1 MASRFRETLFK
12 LSPASRRQIA
22 ALACVLGLSF
32 IFSKAP
38 HMGLASEQTSPVPME
53 IVAHRGASF
62 DAPENTLASFKLG
75 WAQQADA
82 VELDILLSKDGRI
95 VVIHDKDTKRLAGVD
110 RPVVEQTLAEL
121 RSLDVGRWKDAKF
134 TGEKLPLL
142 GEVLATIP
150 DGKRLFIEVKC
161 GAEVVPELIRELKQA
176 GKKPEQTAIIGFS
189 ADAMAAVKQALP
201 NLEVYWI
208 ASIKPDPKA
217 AKPPLTV
224 DELISTAKRINAD
237 GLDLSACDTIDK
249 PFGDKVRAAGLKL
262 AVWTVNDPAVARAM
276 QAAGVQSLTTDRP
289 GWMREQLQK
298 K

>member
-1 MASRFRETLFK
+1 MNST
-12 LSPASRRQIA
+12 PRRSVTVIV
-22 ALACVLGLSF
+22 CVLSLSL
-32 IFSKAP
+32 ISPKASIMSDAAEP
-38 HMGLASEQTSPVPME
+38 NAVRPME
-53 IVAHRGASF
+53 IVAHRGASH

-95 VVIHDKDTKRLAGVD
+95 VVIHDKNTQRVSGVD
-110 RPVVEQTLAEL
+110 RPVVEQTLDEL
-121 RSLDVGRWKDAKF
+121 RSLDAGRWKDARW

-142 GEVLATIP
+142 SEVLATIP

-161 GAEVVPELIRELKQA
+161 GAEVVPELVRELKAA
-176 GKKPEQTAIIGFS
+176 GKKTEQTAIIGFS
-189 ADAMAAVKQALP
+189 APTMAAVKQALP

-208 ASIKPDPKA
+208 VNIKPDEKSKQ
-217 AKPPLTV
+217 KPPTV
-224 DELISTAKRINAD
+224 DELIQTAKRINVD
-237 GLDLSACDTIDK
+237 GIDLSACDTIDK
-249 PFGDKVRAAGLKL
+249 AFGDKVLAAGLKL

>member
-1 MASRFRETLFK
+1 
-12 LSPASRRQIA
+12 
-22 ALACVLGLSF
+22 
-32 IFSKAP
+32 
-38 HMGLASEQTSPVPME
+38 ME

-62 DAPENTLASFKLG
+62 DAPENTLAAFKLG
-75 WAQQADA
+75 WAQHADA
-82 VELDILLSKDGRI
+82 VELDILLSRDGRI

-134 TGEKLPLL
+134 AGEKPPLL

-161 GAEVVPELIRELKQA
+161 GAEVVPELVRELKVA
-176 GKKPEQTAIIGFS
+176 GKKPEQTVIIGFS
-189 ADAMAAVKQALP
+189 ADAMAAVKQAFPHLD
-201 NLEVYWI
+201 VYWI
-208 ASIKPDPKA
+208 ANIKPDPKSDT
-217 AKPPLTV
+217 PPLTV
-224 DELISTAKRINAD
+224 DEVIATAKRINAD
-237 GLDLSACDTIDK
+237 GVDLSACDAINKD
-249 PFGDKVRAAGLKL
+249 FGNKVRSAGLKL

>member
-1 MASRFRETLFK
+1 MS
-12 LSPASRRQIA
+12 A
-22 ALACVLGLSF
+22 AA
-32 IFSKAP
+32 
-38 HMGLASEQTSPVPME
+38 EQTSAHPME
-53 IVAHRGASF
+53 IVAHRGASH

-82 VELDILLSKDGRI
+82 VELDIMLSKDGRI
-95 VVIHDKDTKRLAGVD
+95 IVIHDKDTKRVSGVD
-110 RPVVEQTLAEL
+110 RPVVEQTLNEL
-121 RSLDVGRWKDAKF
+121 RSLDAGRWKDAKWA
-134 TGEKLPLL
+134 GEKLPLL
-142 GEVLATIP
+142 SEVLATIP

-161 GAEVVPELIRELKQA
+161 GAEVIPELVRELKEA

-201 NLEVYWI
+201 TLEVYWVVN
-208 ASIKPDPKA
+208 IKPDPKSD
-217 AKPPLTV
+217 KKPLTV
-224 DELISTAKRINAD
+224 DELIATAKRIKAD
-237 GLDLSACDTIDK
+237 GLDLSACDALDK
-249 PFGDKVRAAGLKL
+249 AFGDKVRAAGLKL